1 MNGTDLVSGLDTD
14 SIIQKLVSGTQS
26 KIDRQKQLEQ
36 AAEWKQEA
44 YRDIITQLQTF
55 TSTYFSYTNSANN
68 LLSSTFFDITS
79 LVSSSPLVKASGSSD
94 SAQNMV
100 IQSISSLASKA
111 SYTSSQRVSN
121 ETITSGE
128 IQTEWTKSSVGGKS
142 LKLTYDGATYTIRM
156 GADLQLDSNDP
167 DEDKVQKIVDEL
179 NKQIGSTSGLKGNV
193 AFEKTA
199 DGKISLKTTDS
210 SKQVSI
216 SDYESDSKDTSGK
229 KLLDALGFTANTSGS
244 SITGNAVDTSVD
256 GYLFNK
262 TVDSDS
268 ELKLNVNGQTYTLTL
283 GADYD
288 ISDGTPDSIAK
299 NIATLLQKQ
308 IDADDDL
315 KGKINVSADGGKISF
330 KTDFQDV
337 GISLEGGS
345 RNLLDGLGLSSA
357 VGGAPASEISGTGVD
372 EGALTTSYLADV
384 LSGNSLTFNLDGL
397 SKTISF
403 DESDLKAGED
413 FSSSTGIVN
422 YLTRKLNNAFG
433 TDSSGKSKVAVSEKD
448 GRLVFQTSDQN
459 SVLSLTSSDSTN
471 VLSTSGALRIGSGES
486 NRTELT
492 KTLDQL
498 SQELNQPLV
507 AGSDGKYTI
516 TVNGKEFKFSKTDTL
531 SSVIS
536 QINDDKDADVTISY
550 SQTTNS
556 FRVTYDETGSQGKT
570 DIEDAEDGGNLAGVL
585 FGDYSGILSDVL
597 NQQTGVR
604 SAAPEA
610 DPGTGRITAPD
621 GDSSYTLSIDGVNS
635 QITIPSGSSY
645 ASISELADSI
655 QASIDSDDL
664 KGRVSVGSVNGHLVF
679 NSTDGSRL
687 SVSHVDG
694 TEDFLGISSQSTQL
708 VGDSQTLAEL
718 YDSGVK
724 GITANRD
731 GSGNI
736 VSYSFAGIDKTYSGD
751 TTLADMGAVKGTD
764 LHMKVALNGSSTPLD
779 IVRSSNTTTIDG
791 VTLTVSGTTT
801 DGDGN
806 VIDNAN
812 ITFSADNNVDDL
824 YTKITNFIND
834 YNKIIDTI
842 NTKIRETTD
851 KDYPPL
857 TDDQKKDMSE
867 SEISAWEDKAKEGVL
882 QNDSSLSNILSD
894 LRNAMTGIVQST
906 GSSLSSIGISTI
918 ALDYTSGGQ
927 LTVDTDTLKNALATD
942 PDKVAEMFTGEDGIS
957 QRVND
962 VLNKNVGTFGG
973 DGVLLLIAGSSSRT
987 VDDSEL
993 GQQIT
998 DYKNQISDLNDELT
1012 TEENR
1017 YWDQF
1022 SAMEQSLSVLM
1033 SQSSYLS
1040 SMMGS
1045 SS

>member
-55 TSTYFSYTNSANN
+55 TNTYFSYTNSANN

-79 LVSSSPLVKASGSSD
+79 LVSSSSLVKASGSSD

-111 SYTSSQRVSN
+111 SYTSSQRVSD

-142 LKLTYDGATYTIRM
+142 LNLTYDGVTYTIRM

-179 NKQIGSTSGLKGNV
+179 NKQVGSNSGLKGNV

-315 KGKINVSADGGKISF
+315 KGKINVSSDGGKISF

-357 VGGAPASEISGTGVD
+357 VGGAPASEISGTGVN
-372 EGALTTSYLADV
+372 EGALTTSYLPDV

-413 FSSSTGIVN
+413 FSSSTGIAN

-433 TDSSGKSKVAVSEKD
+433 TDASGKGKVAVSEKD
-448 GRLVFQTSDQN
+448 GRLVFQTSDPN

-570 DIEDAEDGGNLAGVL
+570 DIEDAENGGNLAGVL
-585 FGDYSGILSDVL
+585 FGVDYSGILNQSDPPV
-597 NQQTGVR
+597 
-604 SAAPEA
+604 
-610 DPGTGRITAPD
+610 D
-621 GDSSYTLSIDGVNS
+621 DSKS
-635 QITIPSGSSY
+635 
-645 ASISELADSI
+645 
-655 QASIDSDDL
+655 
-664 KGRVSVGSVNGHLVF
+664 
-679 NSTDGSRL
+679 
-687 SVSHVDG
+687 
-694 TEDFLGISSQSTQL
+694 
-708 VGDSQTLAEL
+708 LAEL
-718 YDSGVK
+718 YDAGVK

-736 VSYSFAGIDKTYSGD
+736 VSYSFSGTDKTYTGD
-751 TTLADMGAVKGTD
+751 KSLADALADISSLQKSGTVEGTD

-806 VIDNAN
+806 VINNAN

-857 TDDQKKDMSE
+857 TDAQKKDMSE

-973 DGVLLLIAGSSSRT
+973 DGVLLLIAGTSSRT

>member
-1 MNGTDLVSGLDTD
+1 MSSSSGSSSASLLTSSIFRMNGTDLVSGLDTD

-79 LVSSSPLVKASGSSD
+79 LVSSSSLVKASGSSD

-111 SYTSSQRVSN
+111 SYTSSQRVSD

-142 LKLTYDGATYTIRM
+142 LNLTYNGVTYTIRM

-179 NKQIGSTSGLKGNV
+179 NKQVGSNSGLKGNV

-299 NIATLLQKQ
+299 NIAALLQKQ

-315 KGKINVSADGGKISF
+315 KGKINVSSDGGKISF

-357 VGGAPASEISGTGVD
+357 VGGAPASEISGTGVN
-372 EGALTTSYLADV
+372 EGALTTSYLPDV

-413 FSSSTGIVN
+413 FSSSTGIAN

-433 TDSSGKSKVAVSEKD
+433 TDASGKGKVAVSEKD
-448 GRLVFQTSDQN
+448 GRLVFQTSDPN

-570 DIEDAEDGGNLAGVL
+570 DIEDAENGGNLAGVL
-585 FGDYSGILSDVL
+585 FGVDYSGILNQSDPPV
-597 NQQTGVR
+597 
-604 SAAPEA
+604 
-610 DPGTGRITAPD
+610 D
-621 GDSSYTLSIDGVNS
+621 DSKS
-635 QITIPSGSSY
+635 
-645 ASISELADSI
+645 
-655 QASIDSDDL
+655 
-664 KGRVSVGSVNGHLVF
+664 
-679 NSTDGSRL
+679 
-687 SVSHVDG
+687 
-694 TEDFLGISSQSTQL
+694 
-708 VGDSQTLAEL
+708 LAEL
-718 YDSGVK
+718 YDAGVK

-736 VSYSFAGIDKTYSGD
+736 VSYSFSGTDKTYTGD
-751 TTLADMGAVKGTD
+751 KSLADALADISSLQKSGTVEGTD

-806 VIDNAN
+806 VINNAN

-857 TDDQKKDMSE
+857 TDAQKKDMSE

-973 DGVLLLIAGSSSRT
+973 DGVLLLIAGTSSRT

>member
-1 MNGTDLVSGLDTD
+1 MSSSSGSSSASLLTSSIFRMNGTDLVSGLDTD

-79 LVSSSPLVKASGSSD
+79 LVSSSSLVKASGSSD

-111 SYTSSQRVSN
+111 SYTSSQRVSD

-142 LKLTYDGATYTIRM
+142 LNLTYDGVTYTIRM

-179 NKQIGSTSGLKGNV
+179 NKQVGSTSGLKGNV

-210 SKQVSI
+210 SKQVTI
-216 SDYESDSKDTSGK
+216 SDHESDSKDTSGK

-345 RNLLDGLGLSSA
+345 RNLLDGLGLNSA
-357 VGGAPASEISGTGVD
+357 VGGAPASEISGTGVN
-372 EGALTTSYLADV
+372 EGALTTSYLPDV

-413 FSSSTGIVN
+413 FSSSTGIAN

-433 TDSSGKSKVAVSEKD
+433 TDASGKSKVAVSEKD
-448 GRLVFQTSDQN
+448 GRLVFQTSDPN

-570 DIEDAEDGGNLAGVL
+570 DIEDAENGGNLAGVL
-585 FGDYSGILSDVL
+585 FGVDYSGILNQSDPPV
-597 NQQTGVR
+597 
-604 SAAPEA
+604 
-610 DPGTGRITAPD
+610 D
-621 GDSSYTLSIDGVNS
+621 DSKS
-635 QITIPSGSSY
+635 
-645 ASISELADSI
+645 
-655 QASIDSDDL
+655 
-664 KGRVSVGSVNGHLVF
+664 
-679 NSTDGSRL
+679 
-687 SVSHVDG
+687 
-694 TEDFLGISSQSTQL
+694 
-708 VGDSQTLAEL
+708 LAEL
-718 YDSGVK
+718 YDAGVK

-736 VSYSFAGIDKTYSGD
+736 VSYSFSGTDKTYTGD
-751 TTLADMGAVKGTD
+751 KSLADALADISSLQKSGTVEGTD

-857 TDDQKKDMSE
+857 TDAQKKDMSE

-973 DGVLLLIAGSSSRT
+973 DGVLLLIAGTSSRT

>member
-1 MNGTDLVSGLDTD
+1 MSSSSGSSSASLLTSSIFRMNGTDLVSGLDTD

-55 TSTYFSYTNSANN
+55 TNTYFSYTNSANN

-79 LVSSSPLVKASGSSD
+79 LVSSSSLVKASGSSD

-111 SYTSSQRVSN
+111 SYTSSQRVSD

-142 LKLTYDGATYTIRM
+142 LNLTYDGVTYTIRM

-179 NKQIGSTSGLKGNV
+179 NKQVGSNSGLKGNV

-315 KGKINVSADGGKISF
+315 KGKINVSSDGGKISF

-357 VGGAPASEISGTGVD
+357 VGGAPASEISGTGVN
-372 EGALTTSYLADV
+372 EGALTTSYLPDV

-413 FSSSTGIVN
+413 FSSSTGIAN

-433 TDSSGKSKVAVSEKD
+433 TDASGKGKVAVSEKD
-448 GRLVFQTSDQN
+448 GRLVFQTSDPN

-570 DIEDAEDGGNLAGVL
+570 DIEDAENGGNLAGVL
-585 FGDYSGILSDVL
+585 FGVDYSGILNQSDPPV
-597 NQQTGVR
+597 
-604 SAAPEA
+604 
-610 DPGTGRITAPD
+610 D
-621 GDSSYTLSIDGVNS
+621 DSKS
-635 QITIPSGSSY
+635 
-645 ASISELADSI
+645 
-655 QASIDSDDL
+655 
-664 KGRVSVGSVNGHLVF
+664 
-679 NSTDGSRL
+679 
-687 SVSHVDG
+687 
-694 TEDFLGISSQSTQL
+694 
-708 VGDSQTLAEL
+708 LAEL
-718 YDSGVK
+718 YDAGVK

-736 VSYSFAGIDKTYSGD
+736 VSYSFSGTDKTYTGD
-751 TTLADMGAVKGTD
+751 KSLADALADISSLQKSGTVEGTD

-806 VIDNAN
+806 VINNAN

-857 TDDQKKDMSE
+857 TDAQKKDMSE

-973 DGVLLLIAGSSSRT
+973 DGVLLLIAGTSSRT